1 MKKKYQLDGLYDH
14 LFCWIE
20 SFKSNNIAG
29 DFSLIRGNKK
39 PSLYG
44 ICDMVFNLFIP
55 NKIENYIDSHKI
67 ENKDAWIKKIQSY
80 QDPKTGWFKD
90 RYFNYRF
97 RSPLTGQW
105 EHATAFA
112 VSALK
117 LLNSTPKYYFK
128 FINKLDTRKR
138 VEKWLKRGPEWGLF
152 IWPGSHRGGGIGA
165 IIATLGPD
173 IYPHINFFD
182 WYFEWLDR
190 RADPD
195 VGFWRIGWNH
205 KLKKRLTKHEL
216 GGAIHYY
223 WIYKFMNHS
232 IPYPKK
238 VIDSTLNLQNELGLW
253 DNNVSYCIDLDA
265 IFSLLRC
272 ENQLNGYRIKEITQA
287 IIKYLDYTIPTLN
300 DKDFL
305 FNHYTSA
312 HKLTGCLGAIAEIYK
327 FRPLL
332 FDSSIK
338 FNQSLDITPWI

>member
-1 MKKKYQLDGLYDH
+1 
-14 LFCWIE
+14 
-20 SFKSNNIAG
+20 
-29 DFSLIRGNKK
+29 
-39 PSLYG
+39 
-44 ICDMVFNLFIP
+44 
-55 NKIENYIDSHKI
+55 
-67 ENKDAWIKKIQSY
+67 
-80 QDPKTGWFKD
+80 
-90 RYFNYRF
+90 
-97 RSPLTGQW
+97 
-105 EHATAFA
+105 
-112 VSALK
+112 
-117 LLNSTPKYYFK
+117 
-128 FINKLDTRKR
+128 
-138 VEKWLKRGPEWGLF
+138 
-152 IWPGSHRGGGIGA
+152 
-165 IIATLGPD
+165 
-173 IYPHINFFD
+173 
-182 WYFEWLDR
+182 
-190 RADPD
+190 
-195 VGFWRIGWNH
+195 
-205 KLKKRLTKHEL
+205 
-216 GGAIHYY
+216 
-223 WIYKFMNHS
+223 MNHS